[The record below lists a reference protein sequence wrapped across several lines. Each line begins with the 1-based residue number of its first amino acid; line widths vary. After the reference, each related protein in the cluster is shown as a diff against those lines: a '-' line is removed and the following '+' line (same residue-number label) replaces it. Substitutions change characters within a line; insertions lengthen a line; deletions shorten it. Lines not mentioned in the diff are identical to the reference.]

1 MLDAII
7 LLGEVE
13 GSWDFIDVV
22 SVAQIYFN
30 Q

>member
-7 LLGEVE
+7 FLGEVE
-13 GSWDFIDVV
+13 GSWDFIEVV
-22 SVAQIYFN
+22 FVAQIHFN